1 MWCDNAAA
9 WADSIMARFPD
20 YVDLLQPVGLALLE
34 VRAGLGL
41 LVAASDAAAPLAAIG
56 VRNVVAAST
65 QQLAEAIQTLIAFP
79 RPLQPPAD
87 LGSSSFQQLQASV
100 AAASITGGSADATG
114 GRRSEIAAY
123 TARIEGLRTVLHAAV
138 RWAEVQGPGGSA
150 AESANKLLFA
160 FLRLWEELK
169 AEEERRAEEEASL
182 FKTKTRDNNI
192 LSETVTT
199 NLHLQ

>member
-1 MWCDNAAA
+1 
-9 WADSIMARFPD
+9 
-20 YVDLLQPVGLALLE
+20 
-34 VRAGLGL
+34 
-41 LVAASDAAAPLAAIG
+41 
-56 VRNVVAAST
+56 
-65 QQLAEAIQTLIAFP
+65 
-79 RPLQPPAD
+79 
-87 LGSSSFQQLQASV
+87 
-100 AAASITGGSADATG
+100 
-114 GRRSEIAAY
+114 
-123 TARIEGLRTVLHAAV
+123 V